1 MTAPSPSASIV
12 TGPAHTR
19 TELRDNTW
27 NATVTGAP
35 PVEVSAARPGGP
47 SRSFRPDDIKVSY
60 LYVEDTPSRATSHG
74 WRVSEIQ
81 LTGPW
86 LPDPRTDR
94 VIESTA
100 RGTLSITG
108 LRGAPGWAQEHAA
121 ANAPAAIL
129 LTQPPADN
137 NPTSDSTTSDSGETV
152 TDPGPGFVARTGI
165 TNGTA
170 TDHDGVHVTAPQRYT
185 EAVHIVTIPHIRGA
199 DPISISDTT
208 SIDPRTLVIQFF
220 WRTQNDDTDWDLQLI
235 TVTGTIHTDPP
246 TDQPGPAVL
255 LGRDD
260 APEWML
266 ALALAKS
273 PTDLLRFGTDA
284 GTY

>member
-19 TELRDNTW
+19 TELRDHTW

-35 PVEVSAARPGGP
+35 PVEVSAAHPGGP

-60 LYVEDTPSRATSHG
+60 LYVEDTTSRATSHG
-74 WRVSEIQ
+74 WRVTEIQ
-81 LTGPW
+81 LTGYW

-94 VIESTA
+94 IIESTA
-100 RGTLSITG
+100 RGTLVVPG
-108 LRGAPGWAQEHAA
+108 MRGAPEWAQEHAA

-129 LTQPPADN
+129 LTQPPAGDR
-137 NPTSDSTTSDSGETV
+137 PTGTSDSGEAA
-152 TDPGPGFVARTGI
+152 TDPGSGFIARTGI

-170 TDHDGVHVTAPQRYT
+170 TDHDDVHVTAPQRYT
-185 EAVHIVTIPHIRGA
+185 EAVHIVTIPNIRGA
-199 DPISISDTT
+199 DPVSISDTT

-220 WRTQNDDTDWDLQLI
+220 WRTQTDDTDWNLQQI

-266 ALALAKS
+266 ALALAKT
-273 PTDLLRFGTDA
+273 PTALLRFGTDA